1 MDKNVKRIP
10 VTHHRGVEY
19 GCYELTDWKA
29 MLAILPYVESFEDFK
44 LKCSPPFGL
53 SKCVG
58 SVKGEELPL
67 TEEQQ
72 KLLKGGR
79 FLLYTTE

>member
-1 MDKNVKRIP
+1 MKKIAVIHDYGN
-10 VTHHRGVEY
+10 EY
-19 GCYELTDWKA
+19 GVYKIVEWKA

-53 SKCVG
+53 SKCVA

-67 TEEQQ
+67 TERQ
-72 KLLKGGR
+72 KKWLKGGR